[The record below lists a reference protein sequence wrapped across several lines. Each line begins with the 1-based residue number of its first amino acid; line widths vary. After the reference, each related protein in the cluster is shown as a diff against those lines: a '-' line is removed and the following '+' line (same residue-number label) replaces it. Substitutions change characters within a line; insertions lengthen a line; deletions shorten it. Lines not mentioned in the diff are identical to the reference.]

1 MTVMRGRTAS
11 ADPPTGLP
19 FGRPLTVDDLDDLP
33 DDDGHRYELVDGVLI
48 VSPSPV
54 WAHQSAQAAMQ
65 RLLHAACPPRL
76 RVVGAPFD
84 WRESRSTLLVPDVL
98 VTRYDALREIEGGKY
113 LLEPPLLAV
122 EVLSP
127 STRRFDRL
135 TKLSVYEDAGVTS
148 YWLVDPDP
156 EQPVLTVLELG
167 DGRYVEAAQV
177 TGTQAWTA
185 TLPFE
190 VTIRPDDLLADLRP

>member
-1 MTVMRGRTAS
+1 MSGRTAS

-33 DDDGHRYELVDGVLI
+33 DDDGHRYELIDGVLI
-48 VSPSPV
+48 VSPAPI
-54 WAHQSAQAAMQ
+54 WAHQAAQG
-65 RLLHAACPPRL
+65 RLHAQLLYACPRDL

-84 WRESRSTLLVPDVL
+84 WRESQFTKLEPDILVARFAALADVP
-98 VTRYDALREIEGGKY
+98 GGMY

-135 TKLSVYEDAGVTS
+135 TKLSVYEDAGVAS

-156 EQPVLTVLELG
+156 EQPTLTALELT
-167 DGRYVEAAQV
+167 DGRYVESAHV

-185 TLPFE
+185 TQPFE

>member
-1 MTVMRGRTAS
+1 
-11 ADPPTGLP
+11 
-19 FGRPLTVDDLDDLP
+19 VDERA
-33 DDDGHRYELVDGVLI
+33 GQG
-48 VSPSPV
+48 
-54 WAHQSAQAAMQ
+54 
-65 RLLHAACPPRL
+65 RLLAQLLDACPRDL

-84 WRESRSTLLVPDVL
+84 WRESRFTKLEPDILVARYAALADVP
-98 VTRYDALREIEGGKY
+98 GGKH
-113 LLEPPLLAV
+113 LIEPPLLAV

-135 TKLSVYEDAGVTS
+135 TKLSVYEDAGVAS

-156 EQPVLTVLELG
+156 EQPALTVRELT
-167 DGRYVEAAQV
+167 DGRYVESAHV

-185 TLPFE
+185 SVPFR